1 MGLFDS
7 IIGTAK
13 ADSEDPTPFVLV
25 ADEREEFVPF
35 VASGGGGGGTGTGSG
50 TGNGNGSGGGSG
62 SGSGTGDGTGDTGTG
77 NGSGWGF
84 DGDRKEANPL
94 AFAHVEEPIITEKVE
109 EPAEVNIDIGG
120 DLTDLIPEIP
130 ESVVI
135 TSETPTAPSD
145 ILITDEVSPLS
156 ESDE

>member
-35 VASGGGGGGTGTGSG
+35 DATSG
-50 TGNGNGSGGGSG
+50 GGGSG
-62 SGSGTGDGTGDTGTG
+62 SGSGTGDGSGSGSGTDDGTGGTGTG